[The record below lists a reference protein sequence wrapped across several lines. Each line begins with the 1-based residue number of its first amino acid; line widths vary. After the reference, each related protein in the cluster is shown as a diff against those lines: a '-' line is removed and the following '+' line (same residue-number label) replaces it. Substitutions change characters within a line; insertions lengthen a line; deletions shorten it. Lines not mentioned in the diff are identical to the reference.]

1 EGGDALGALRAAS
14 LLAHADGSLWVGS
27 RHGLKRWRDGRLER
41 LDAAIGLPAG
51 EVRGLATADD
61 GAVWIAGERGVWRL
75 KDGRLERL
83 RAEVAEGLLQ
93 DRSGAIWVAA
103 TDSTLLRYWR
113 GRWARLDRS
122 HGIEGFSS
130 GALFEGR
137 EGLVWMGTTHGLFR
151 IGDGPVWGIGR
162 EQGLRNDFVRAI
174 VETPDGQAWIGHS
187 GGLSRMRDGGI
198 EVLLP
203 RADQPAASVLPLAL
217 ARRGGVWAGTY
228 NRGVVHVG
236 PGPDAPL
243 TPLAPAGE
251 RLATEQ
257 VRALLEEPD
266 GTLWIGT
273 ERGLM
278 AWRDGQVDE
287 RPFAALPQLPV
298 RALHHSGDGTLW
310 IGLLGGLARRDAE
323 GRLVV
328 FTPEVDVPVLSAF
341 DFLSDPDGTLW
352 IASDRGVLR
361 MRHGRATLYGRREG
375 LTGSALFR
383 ILADD
388 I

>member
-1 EGGDALGALRAAS
+1 
-14 LLAHADGSLWVGS
+14 
-27 RHGLKRWRDGRLER
+27 
-41 LDAAIGLPAG
+41 
-51 EVRGLATADD
+51 
-61 GAVWIAGERGVWRL
+61 
-75 KDGRLERL
+75 
-83 RAEVAEGLLQ
+83 
-93 DRSGAIWVAA
+93 
-103 TDSTLLRYWR
+103 
-113 GRWARLDRS
+113 DRS

-162 EQGLRNDFVRAI
+162 EQGLRHDFVRAI
-174 VETPDGQAWIGHS
+174 VETADGQAWIGHS
-187 GGLSRMRDGGI
+187 GGLSRMREGAV

-203 RADQPAASVLPLAL
+203 RPDRPSASVLAL
-217 ARRGGVWAGTY
+217 APARQGGVWAGTY
-228 NRGVVHVG
+228 NRGVMHVG
-236 PGPDAPL
+236 PDPDAPL
-243 TPLAPAGE
+243 TPLAARGE

-278 AWRDGQVDE
+278 VWRDGQVDE
-287 RPFAALPQLPV
+287 RPFAALLELPV
-298 RALHHSGDGTLW
+298 LALHRPGDGAPW
-310 IGLLGGLARRDAE
+310 IGLQGAVARRGAG

-328 FTPEVDVPVLSAF
+328 LTPEIDIPALSAF

-361 MRHGRATLYGRREG
+361 LRDGRFALYGRREG

-388 I
+388 IGNLWVSGNEGVTRIPRDAFDA